1 MTILRIEHRIQN
13 FESWKKAFDGDPI
26 GREKSGVK
34 RYRVCRPADAPN
46 LVIVDLEFDN
56 ENNLQLALTALK
68 KLWTKVEGTI
78 MFDPKT
84 RILNIVETTEY

>member
-13 FESWKKAFDGDPI
+13 FDGWKKAFDGDPI
-26 GREKSGVK
+26 DRKKSGVK
-34 RYRVCRPADAPN
+34 YYRVCRPADDPN
-46 LVIVDLEFDN
+46 FVIVDLEFDN
-56 ENNLQLALTALK
+56 EDKVHLALAALK

-84 RILNIVETTEY
+84 QILNIVEAKEY